1 MRLILLGTGGPEQN
15 PARVSQSSLLVTGT
29 ERILVDAGRGAVHQL
44 SRVGVDVTQVD
55 RVLVTHHHY
64 DHIGDLGVLLLSAWA
79 EGRNEPVK
87 VAGPPGTGEIVS
99 VLVDTVYAADI
110 RWRQAE
116 HAAWLEFAD
125 VDRETAEF
133 TLGDPAAAV
142 EVVEVCQ
149 GLVDQTDTLTIR
161 AAESEHGRTYLGLD
175 DWHSVAYR
183 VEAEGRSIVF
193 SGDAAMTDALVDL
206 ARGADV
212 LVLNCYASEAE
223 VRTPWARVFS
233 RTMIASSGECGRIA
247 AAAGVG
253 RLVLSHFGA
262 HMTFASVEADVR
274 EHYAGPLVI
283 GADLMELEV

>member
-1 MRLILLGTGGPEQN
+1 MKLILLGTGGPEQN
-15 PARVSQSSLLVTGT
+15 PARMSQSSLLVTGT

-55 RVLVTHHHY
+55 RVLLTHHHY

-79 EGRNEPVK
+79 EGRNAPVR

-99 VLVDTVYAADI
+99 ALVDTVYAADI

-116 HAAWLEFAD
+116 HAAWLALAGETVEAD
-125 VDRETAEF
+125 GF
-133 TLGDPAAAV
+133 QLGDPEAAV
-142 EVVEVCQ
+142 EVVEVIS
-149 GLVDQTDTLTIR
+149 GLVDQTDAVTIR
-161 AAESEHGRTYLGLD
+161 AGESEHGRTYLRLD

-183 VEAEGRSIVF
+183 VEAEGRSVVF
-193 SGDAAMTDALVDL
+193 SGDTAMTDEFVSL

-223 VRTPWARVFS
+223 VRTPWAKVFS
-233 RTMIASSGECGRIA
+233 QTMIASSRECGRIA

-262 HMTFASVEADVR
+262 HMTFDSVEADVR
-274 EHYAGPLVI
+274 EHYAGTLVI
-283 GADLMELEV
+283 GTDLLELEL